1 MKPKLQGL
9 AGELLKLS
17 EIVHLDKNQA
27 LIKVPEEH
35 KSLLIGSVLKKLKD
49 GRYTLDEHDKIKV
62 QIKSLEAKR
71 SKFSEIICDLES
83 TKRIDEVSPPMG

>member
-17 EIVHLDKNQA
+17 EIVHLNKNQA

-35 KSLLIGSVLKKLKD
+35 KSLLIDSVLKKLKD
-49 GRYTLDEHDKIKV
+49 GLNVGVLDCVI
-62 QIKSLEAKR
+62 QPSA
-71 SKFSEIICDLES
+71 
-83 TKRIDEVSPPMG
+83 TKRT